1 MENKYAYATFFLSCI
16 LNFLVCIFFLSPL
29 EVEDNAKFLKIDF
42 LKNERD
48 ESGVFFLLNASLL
61 LTLNFMDI
69 ANVLNDI
76 SLITLTSSCACFKL
90 RTYIY

>member
-1 MENKYAYATFFLSCI
+1 MNFFLS
-16 LNFLVCIFFLSPL
+16 LL

-48 ESGVFFLLNASLL
+48 ESGFFLLNASLL

-69 ANVLNDI
+69 ANVLNDKFDN
-76 SLITLTSSCACFKL
+76 ADFKL
-90 RTYIY
+90 RMF

>member
-1 MENKYAYATFFLSCI
+1 MCNFLFILHFELSGVYFFLS
-16 LNFLVCIFFLSPL
+16 LL
-29 EVEDNAKFLKIDF
+29 EVEDNEKFLKIDF

-48 ESGVFFLLNASLL
+48 ESVFLLNAYLL

-76 SLITLTSSCACFKL
+76 ILITLTSSCTCFKL
-90 RTYIY
+90 CTFIY

>member
-1 MENKYAYATFFLSCI
+1 MC
-16 LNFLVCIFFLSPL
+16 NFLFILHFELSGVYFFRSLL
-29 EVEDNAKFLKIDF
+29 EVEDNEKFLKIDF

-48 ESGVFFLLNASLL
+48 ESVFLLNAYLL

-76 SLITLTSSCACFKL
+76 NLITLTSSCTCFKL